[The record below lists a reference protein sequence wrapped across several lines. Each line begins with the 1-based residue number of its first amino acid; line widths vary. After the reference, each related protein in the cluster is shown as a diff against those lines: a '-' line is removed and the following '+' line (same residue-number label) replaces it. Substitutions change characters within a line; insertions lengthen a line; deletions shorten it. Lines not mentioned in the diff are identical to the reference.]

1 MPFGYLCSL
10 GVTISSQG
18 LQNLVRYQE
27 VSKQFI

>member
-10 GVTISSQG
+10 GVTIGSQG